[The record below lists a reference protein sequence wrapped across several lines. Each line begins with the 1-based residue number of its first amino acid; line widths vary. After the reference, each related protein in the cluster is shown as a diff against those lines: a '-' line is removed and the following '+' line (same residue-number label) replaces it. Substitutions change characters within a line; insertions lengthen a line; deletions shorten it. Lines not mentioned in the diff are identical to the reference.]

1 MDIDAIRLIG
11 GHPALDFVTSVE
23 NRDAADENNYLPSYD
38 ALARWAVRAE
48 LLAPAEAGRLGRGK
62 AATKVWRDLMR
73 LRGAMHRVFLAV
85 ARHEAPPSAA
95 LADLNRQIRQA
106 AEHRRLDPQGGEPRG
121 QHSGHLHWGWDAPS
135 SDPRR
140 LQWELALS
148 AAELLTSD
156 RTGRIHKCAH
166 EDCDWLFLD
175 TSRAG
180 SRRWCR
186 MDVCGN
192 ITKLRRFRAR
202 NRPRLRKSSP

>member
-11 GHPALDFVTSVE
+11 GHPALDFINSVE
-23 NRDAADENNYLPSYD
+23 NRDADDENNYLPSYD

-48 LLAPAEAGRLGRGK
+48 LLAPAEAGRLDRGK
-62 AATKVWRDLMR
+62 AAAKVWRDLMR

-85 ARHEAPPSAA
+85 AQHEAPPPQA

-106 AEHRRLDPQGGEPRG
+106 SGHLRLDAQGDHLHGPGR
-121 QHSGHLHWGWDAPS
+121 GHLHWGWDAALD
-135 SDPRR
+135 DPRR

-156 RTGRIHKCAH
+156 RTERIHKCAH

-180 SRRWCR
+180 RRRWCR

-202 NRPRLRKSSP
+202 NRPRPRKSSP